1 MDENNGDGGSGVSS
15 TDTRAASEQGTFRTL
30 LAKYDAFQESASTVT
45 PRIVK
50 VIELVL
56 AIVLLVGTAYW
67 AYSYLVVG
75 A

>member
-1 MDENNGDGGSGVSS
+1 MEENNGDGGSGVSS
-15 TDTRAASEQGTFRTL
+15 TETPSKEGTFQTL
-30 LAKYDAFQESASTVT
+30 VARYNSLQEPVAAVS
-45 PRIVK
+45 PRIIR

-67 AYSYLVVG
+67 AYAYFVIG